1 MKKKVIKRCLF
12 GAPIG
17 LLISH
22 IILLITSIFL
32 SVATK
37 KYEGDFLPA
46 PWSLI
51 ELCGSELNAVII
63 QTICSLIF
71 GAAFGGASV
80 IWEIENWSFLKQTVL
95 HLIIISVS
103 SLPIAYCMYWIPH
116 TIRGIGYS
124 DLCFY
129 LLHYLF
135 LHLARSILCYEEKN
149 PGDQREG
156 KCRFGKQLINCLAAK
171 WDDSCL
177 AAFSIAIFSDS

>member
-103 SLPIAYCMYWIPH
+103 SLPIAYCMYWMPH
-116 TIRGIGYS
+116 NFWGTAGY
-124 DLCFY
+124 
-129 LLHYLF
+129 
-135 LHLARSILCYEEKN
+135 
-149 PGDQREG
+149 
-156 KCRFGKQLINCLAAK
+156 
-171 WDDSCL
+171 
-177 AAFSIAIFSDS
+177 IAIFFFIYFFIWFSQYFAMKKRIKELNEKVKAD

>member
-80 IWEIENWSFLKQTVL
+80 IWEIENWSLLKQTVL

-103 SLPIAYCMYWIPH
+103 SLPIAYCMYWMPH
-116 TIRGIGYS
+116 SFWAIAGY
-124 DLCFY
+124 
-129 LLHYLF
+129 
-135 LHLARSILCYEEKN
+135 
-149 PGDQREG
+149 
-156 KCRFGKQLINCLAAK
+156 
-171 WDDSCL
+171 
-177 AAFSIAIFSDS
+177 IAIFFFIYFFIWFSQYFAMKKRIQEFNDKVKSD

>member
-116 TIRGIGYS
+116 TIRGI
-124 DLCFY
+124 
-129 LLHYLF
+129 
-135 LHLARSILCYEEKN
+135 E
-149 PGDQREG
+149 
-156 KCRFGKQLINCLAAK
+156 CRFGKQLINCLAAK

>member
-80 IWEIENWSFLKQTVL
+80 IWEIENWSYRF
-95 HLIIISVS
+95 HRFRSLIVCTGY
-103 SLPIAYCMYWIPH
+103 LIPL
-116 TIRGIGYS
+116 GV
-124 DLCFY
+124 
-129 LLHYLF
+129 
-135 LHLARSILCYEEKN
+135 
-149 PGDQREG
+149 
-156 KCRFGKQLINCLAAK
+156 
-171 WDDSCL
+171 
-177 AAFSIAIFSDS
+177 

>member
-116 TIRGIGYS
+116 TIRGIVIYV
-124 DLCFY
+124 
-129 LLHYLF
+129 
-135 LHLARSILCYEEKN
+135 SIFFIIYFFEKN

>member
-80 IWEIENWSFLKQTVL
+80 IWEIENWSLLKQTVL

-103 SLPIAYCMYWIPH
+103 SLPIAYCMYWMPH
-116 TIRGIGYS
+116 SFWGIAGY
-124 DLCFY
+124 
-129 LLHYLF
+129 
-135 LHLARSILCYEEKN
+135 
-149 PGDQREG
+149 
-156 KCRFGKQLINCLAAK
+156 
-171 WDDSCL
+171 
-177 AAFSIAIFSDS
+177 IAIFFFIYFFIWFSQYFAMKKRIQEFNDKVKSD

>member
-80 IWEIENWSFLKQTVL
+80 IWEIENWSLLKQTVI
-95 HLIIISVS
+95 HCIVISVS
-103 SLPIAYCMYWIPH
+103 MLPIAYCMYWMPH
-116 TIRGIGYS
+116 SFWGIAGY
-124 DLCFY
+124 
-129 LLHYLF
+129 
-135 LHLARSILCYEEKN
+135 
-149 PGDQREG
+149 
-156 KCRFGKQLINCLAAK
+156 
-171 WDDSCL
+171 
-177 AAFSIAIFSDS
+177 IAIFFFIYFFIWFSQYFAMKKRIQEFNEKVKAD

>member
-51 ELCGSELNAVII
+51 EFCGSELNAVII

-80 IWEIENWSFLKQTVL
+80 IWEIENWSLLKQTVL

-103 SLPIAYCMYWIPH
+103 SLPIAYCMY
-116 TIRGIGYS
+116 Y
-124 DLCFY
+124 
-129 LLHYLF
+129 
-135 LHLARSILCYEEKN
+135 LARSILCYEEKN

-156 KCRFGKQLINCLAAK
+156 KCRFGKQLINCLAVK
-171 WDDSCL
+171 WDILCL
-177 AAFSIAIFSDS
+177 AAFFYCHILGSVIE